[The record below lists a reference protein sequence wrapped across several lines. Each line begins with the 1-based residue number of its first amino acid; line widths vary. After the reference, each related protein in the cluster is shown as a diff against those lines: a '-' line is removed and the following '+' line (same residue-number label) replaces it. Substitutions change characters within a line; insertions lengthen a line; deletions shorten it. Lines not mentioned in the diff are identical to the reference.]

1 MNDMKQKLFSLSI
14 LLMMVV
20 GLMCSCDKD
29 EPSEGSDT
37 YASPRDWTYGKG
49 QIQFYIDGVDQ
60 TSVSEITLKTND
72 LGPRFSKP
80 DVFPWYYQTLYV
92 KGLTGKNKIFTIDI
106 RSDVERFEGAT
117 VYDGTEYDVTG
128 EFTGDPFEHYSK
140 MGVIVRLTSK

>member
-1 MNDMKQKLFSLSI
+1 MNDMKQKLFSISL

-20 GLMCSCDKD
+20 GLMCACDKD
-29 EPSEGSDT
+29 EPTHPESS
-37 YASPRDWTYGKG
+37 YVSPRDWTYGKN
-49 QIQFYIDGVDQ
+49 QIEFYINGIEQ
-60 TSVSEITLKTND
+60 SSVSEITVKTYD
-72 LGPRFSKP
+72 FESGYLTP

-106 RSDVERFEGAT
+106 RSDVERFEGET